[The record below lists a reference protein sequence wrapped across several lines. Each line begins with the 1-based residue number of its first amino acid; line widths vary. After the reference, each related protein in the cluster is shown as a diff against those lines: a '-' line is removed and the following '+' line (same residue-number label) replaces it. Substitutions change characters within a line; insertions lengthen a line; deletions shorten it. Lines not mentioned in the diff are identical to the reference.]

1 MRFPGAAIGPDAVL
15 VWTGDRELTRFS
27 RDGARASFTL
37 PFTPLAARIGSDIV
51 AVDDR
56 GSVHRFT
63 LAGENLGFLP
73 LLESPGAI
81 TRAAVSADGSR
92 VAILTDEVQVFAHG
106 QLVPWS
112 FEHRRHPGWRESGV
126 DISADGKCLL
136 VHYVTFGGMN
146 LGDDAEGF
154 SITRA
159 DGVVLFRYFA
169 QKLPPLEISMTHD
182 ARLVAICQHENQV
195 RLAETVSM
203 APLHR
208 IEPVGHVQ
216 AMRFDGA
223 RLGVLFD
230 YELVIVDRTETR
242 LVLPEQFDD
251 FVICG
256 SDAVCVHPELGAW
269 WIKTAA
275 AD

>member
-1 MRFPGAAIGPDAVL
+1 
-15 VWTGDRELTRFS
+15 
-27 RDGARASFTL
+27 
-37 PFTPLAARIGSDIV
+37 
-51 AVDDR
+51 
-56 GSVHRFT
+56 
-63 LAGENLGFLP
+63 
-73 LLESPGAI
+73 
-81 TRAAVSADGSR
+81 
-92 VAILTDEVQVFAHG
+92 
-106 QLVPWS
+106 
-112 FEHRRHPGWRESGV
+112 
-126 DISADGKCLL
+126 
-136 VHYVTFGGMN
+136 
-146 LGDDAEGF
+146 
-154 SITRA
+154 
-159 DGVVLFRYFA
+159 
-169 QKLPPLEISMTHD
+169 
-182 ARLVAICQHENQV
+182 
-195 RLAETVSM
+195 ETVSM